1 MNILFISPVFSGGIG
16 GHAAML
22 AGKLSDYG
30 YKVKKMQV
38 PHRPIKNLKNP
49 SFALFSSLKSLTNR
63 ESFDIVHGFNIPSAY
78 AMKYAKGK
86 KKVLSIHGVFSE
98 QVDTLHSK
106 SISSVAKI
114 AEAQVLN
121 WPDKLTTDSKATQ
134 KLYKEKFGLNVEYL
148 PSPLDIQK
156 FSDIS
161 DVTKIENQVAY
172 VGRDSYEKG
181 IDILKQAESKINC
194 HVIYCTD
201 RSWDDAMKIIKSSQ
215 VVVVPSRMES
225 LPTTVKEAFYLNVPV
240 VATNVGGIPELMIDG
255 ETGYLVEKDN
265 ADDLFEKLS
274 KLIIDQEK
282 AKEMGKLKPKFNK
295 NHKIRFDANL
305 LEKFSKVVAK
315 KANELKIFPE
325 VLASKKDLLSMIKEK
340 SNAKLLTG

>member
-22 AGKLSDYG
+22 ADKLSDYG

-38 PHRPIKNLKNP
+38 PHIPIKNLKNP
-49 SFALFSSLKSLTNR
+49 SFAIFSSLKSLTNR

-86 KKVLSIHGVFSE
+86 KKVLSVHGVFSE

-106 SISSVAKI
+106 SISSIAKI
-114 AEAQVLN
+114 AESQVLN

-134 KLYKEKFGLNVEYL
+134 KLYKEKFDLNFEYL

-156 FSDIS
+156 FSSIS
-161 DVTKIENQVAY
+161 DVPKIENQVAY

-181 IDILKQAESKINC
+181 IDILKQAESKIDGNI
-194 HVIYCTD
+194 VYCTD

-240 VATNVGGIPELMIDG
+240 VATNVGGIPELIKDN
-255 ETGYLVEKDN
+255 ETGMLVPSENPDKL
-265 ADDLFEKLS
+265 ADAVNELLS
-274 KLIIDQEK
+274 DKQK
-282 AKEMGKLKPKFNK
+282 AKRLANNGNTFVKSNMTWDIILPKYIQFY
-295 NHKIRFDANL
+295 
-305 LEKFSKVVAK
+305 E
-315 KANELKIFPE
+315 
-325 VLASKKDLLSMIKEK
+325 DLLTKP
-340 SNAKLLTG
+340 

>member
-22 AGKLSDYG
+22 ADKLSDYG

-38 PHRPIKNLKNP
+38 PHIPIKNLKNP

-63 ESFDIVHGFNIPSAY
+63 ESFDVVHGFNIPSAY

-86 KKVLSIHGVFSE
+86 KKVLSVHGVFSE

-106 SISSVAKI
+106 SVSSIAKI
-114 AEAQVLN
+114 AESQVLN
-121 WPDKLTTDSKATQ
+121 WPAKLTTDSKATQ
-134 KLYKEKFGLNVEYL
+134 KLYKEKFDLNFEYL
-148 PSPLDIQK
+148 PSPLDVQK
-156 FSDIS
+156 FSSIS

-181 IDILKQAESKINC
+181 IDILKQAESKINGR
-194 HVIYCTD
+194 VIYCTD

-240 VATNVGGIPELMIDG
+240 VATNVGGIPELIKDN
-255 ETGYLVEKDN
+255 ETGMLVPSENPDKL
-265 ADDLFEKLS
+265 ADAVNELLS
-274 KLIIDQEK
+274 DKQK
-282 AKEMGKLKPKFNK
+282 AKRLANNGNEFVKSNMTWDIILPKYIQFY
-295 NHKIRFDANL
+295 
-305 LEKFSKVVAK
+305 E
-315 KANELKIFPE
+315 
-325 VLASKKDLLSMIKEK
+325 DLLATS
-340 SNAKLLTG
+340 